1 MQSKGRAD
9 GPPSIVEVARAAGVS
24 TATAGRVLGG
34 YGQSS
39 AASRVKVEEA
49 ARRLGYRPN
58 GLARSLIQ
66 GSTQTIGVIVTDIGN
81 SFFAQAVR
89 GIADVVRAGGFE
101 MLLANTDSDPDAEQ
115 RAIQVMWEKR
125 ADGVIIAPEGP
136 DSAERL
142 RTLVG
147 GGLPVVLL
155 DRPLTALPQVD
166 QVLVNNTACARSAVN
181 HLTGLGHRRI
191 AVVSEAS
198 GDFSR
203 LLAHPAAG
211 DGERPSAARLAGYLS
226 ALQRAGIRPDPDLA
240 VHSPYDRA
248 AAERATARLLRRD
261 PSVTALFC
269 TDNILTSGAL
279 AAVQRSGRACPE
291 EISLVG
297 FDDQDWTTLVRP
309 QLTVVRQPHREL
321 GAAAAEQLLARLH
334 ARRTG
339 DGPADDEAVHLRL
352 QAKLIRRAS
361 TAPAP
366 ATDMTAGHGH

>member
-1 MQSKGRAD
+1 MHSKGQTG

-34 YGQSS
+34 YGQAS
-39 AASRVKVEEA
+39 AASRKKVEEA
-49 ARRLGYRPN
+49 AQRLGYRPN

-66 GSTQTIGVIVTDIGN
+66 GSTETIGVIVTDVGN

-101 MLLANTDSDPDAEQ
+101 ILLANTDSDPEAEQ

-125 ADGVIIAPEGP
+125 VDGLIIAPEGP
-136 DSAERL
+136 DSAGRL
-142 RTLVG
+142 RTLVD

-155 DRPLTALPQVD
+155 DRPLPALPQVD
-166 QVLVNNTACARSAVN
+166 QVLVNNTACARRAVD
-181 HLTGLGHRRI
+181 HLIRLGHRRI

-198 GDFSR
+198 RDFSR
-203 LLAHPAAG
+203 LLDPSVDG

-226 ALQRAGIRPDPDLA
+226 ALQRAGIRPDPDLVVQA
-240 VHSPYDRA
+240 PYDRA
-248 AAERATARLLRRD
+248 AAERATARLLRRN

-297 FDDQDWTTLVRP
+297 FDDQEWTTLVRP

-321 GAAAAEQLLARLH
+321 GAAAAKQLLARVQ
-334 ARRTG
+334 AQREG
-339 DGPADDEAVHLRL
+339 GGPADDEAVHLRL
-352 QAKLIRRAS
+352 QAKLVRRAS

-366 ATDMTAGHGH
+366 ASGA